1 MGSFF
6 LILAFL
12 LIAVPGA
19 AFIILQLIAAHRRQN
34 LAYRWSAS
42 EIQRRGARIAE
53 MERNTA
59 AARQTIGELMLK
71 VSTLRMTADRL
82 EKLIDTSKS
91 DAAAGATA
99 KR

>member
-1 MGSFF
+1 MGSVL
-6 LILAFL
+6 LILGFL
-12 LIAVPGA
+12 LIAVPGT
-19 AFIILQLIAAHRRQN
+19 AFIILQLIAAHRRQS

-59 AARQTIGELMLK
+59 AARQSIGELMLK
-71 VSTLRMTADRL
+71 VSTLRMTVDRL
-82 EKLIDTSKS
+82 EKLIEKSKS
-91 DAAAGATA
+91 AVTAPA